1 MRKDWKMFKLYLV
14 DEEDNEH
21 WVWSFPS
28 VEEAETFMSAHNKN
42 NYDYVIR
49 EEKADEMEEQ

>member
-1 MRKDWKMFKLYLV
+1 MFKLYLV